1 MAIEK
6 KSAEERQRDQQLQWR
21 VDIQEQI
28 ERSKNPLHVEA
39 LMFMYTFV
47 CAGVHPSV
55 ALTAWTQTKYA
66 QPLTFQQPTPQGIVQ
81 N

>member
-1 MAIEK
+1 MAIER

-21 VDIQEQI
+21 LDIQEQI

-55 ALTAWTQTKYA
+55 ALTAWTQTKYG
-66 QPLTFQQPTPQGIVQ
+66 QPLTIQLPSAQETSQ